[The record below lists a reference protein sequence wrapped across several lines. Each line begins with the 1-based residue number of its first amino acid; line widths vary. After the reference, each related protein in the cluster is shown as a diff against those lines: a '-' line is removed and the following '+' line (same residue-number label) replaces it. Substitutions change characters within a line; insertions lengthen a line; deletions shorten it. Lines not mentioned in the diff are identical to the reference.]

1 MREVS
6 NAYGACTVRTFFST
20 HPSLAPVTPRGY
32 MKYIEYL
39 SCKNQQD
46 QTPCDICEC
55 DKIQIHNPQLW
66 AIAHS
71 PLLFVEP
78 RPRFSS
84 QMDCSDKPSL
94 LTACAELWH
103 ELETDLNSK
112 WQRTTW
118 RSPPLR
124 FKTLRIGHFHLLH
137 NTESDQGSRMLGNPG
152 MSTRTG
158 SDRPREIR
166 WEASNSDGKW
176 EVEHLLRTKT
186 CASQEV
192 VGDMWDE
199 SSEPA

>member
-6 NAYGACTVRTFFST
+6 NAYGACTVRTFFSA

-55 DKIQIHNPQLW
+55 DKVQIHNPQLW

-124 FKTLRIGHFHLLH
+124 FKTLR
-137 NTESDQGSRMLGNPG
+137 
-152 MSTRTG
+152 
-158 SDRPREIR
+158 DRPFSSPAQYWVWPRQP
-166 WEASNSDGKW
+166 
-176 EVEHLLRTKT
+176 H
-186 CASQEV
+186 
-192 VGDMWDE
+192 VGESRNVNQNWVRPSTWDTVR
-199 SSEPA
+199 SVK